1 MKKTAKYNG
10 IIVYIAYITL
20 DYVLISYDESLIKQ
34 FKINISELT
43 DIKFELLQNNY

>member
-1 MKKTAKYNG
+1 MKKTAKYKG
-10 IIVYIAYITL
+10 VLIYVAHMTL
-20 DYVLISYDESLIKQ
+20 DYVLVSYDESLIKQ